1 MATPKFLV
9 INDSTQAVEEKAPVT
24 SGGVGNAEQ
33 IPALDAAGR
42 LSNDMMPVGIAPE
55 TKTGNSFEALNAND
69 LVYFKSDGTV
79 AKASGVAGG
88 NYAQGWVETSV
99 TLGNPAVV
107 YFEGTITGLTGLTIG
122 ATYFLDDATAGGITA
137 TAPVGTNKLRQVVGT
152 AISAT
157 ELNFTNSGQR
167 IKRA

>member
-9 INDSTQAVEEKAPVT
+9 INDSTQGVEEKAPVT
-24 SGGVGNAEQ
+24 SGGVSNAEQ

-42 LSNDMMPVGIAPE
+42 LSNDMMPVGVAPE
-55 TKTGNSFEALNAND
+55 TKTGNAFEALNAND
-69 LVYFKSDGTV
+69 LVYFKTDGTV
-79 AKASGVAGG
+79 AKASGASGG

-107 YFEGTITGLTGLTIG
+107 HFEGTITGLSGLTIG